1 MGADMSLDV
10 DMAFGADMAFGVVG
24 ADVLGGPRARGVPEA
39 SPMSFPTSLQ
49 LPLPPS
55 FPGHVPA
62 PQICYNSALMS
73 DSTLTH
79 VRNIGIVAHIDAGKT
94 TTTERILFYTGKIH
108 KTGEVHEGDTTTDFM
123 IQEKERGITIQSAAI
138 SCTWKDWAINII
150 DTPGHVDFT
159 MEVERSLRVLDG
171 AVCVFCAVG
180 GVQPQSETVWRQAD
194 RYHVPRVAFVNKMD
208 RMGADFGRVVEE
220 IRTKLRANAAPV
232 ELPIGKEEG
241 FKGVVDLLEMKG
253 IVYDEASEGK
263 TFTVGEIPAE
273 LKDDA
278 ELARAELCEKIADLD
293 EGVMEAYLERGDLT
307 ADELRAA
314 IRRQV
319 VAGAFV
325 PVLCGTAFKDKGIQP
340 LLDAIGLYLPAP
352 TDRPPVEATDL
363 KSGERVTRRQDPA
376 EPLAALVFK
385 IATDPYVGRL
395 YFVRVYSGVL
405 KKGANAFNPR
415 TKKRERVMKIVRL
428 FADQQIEVDHLAAGD
443 IGALVGLKECT
454 TGDTLCAE
462 MKPLYLERIT
472 APQPVMFLAIEPK
485 SGADKDKLVASME
498 QLAAEDPTCQV
509 RQDEETGQTILSG
522 MGELHLEILVDRLK
536 REFKCAANV
545 GKPMVSY
552 VETVTAP
559 ALKEFTFDRELGG
572 RRHAV
577 TLAIEIRPLER
588 GKGVQVDVSRDF
600 RNALPD
606 PKLADV
612 VVQGLRDGVATGV
625 LARFPMTD
633 LAVCAVRCALVDPE
647 ISDEIAFRSAAVM
660 GFREAAE
667 AASPEF
673 LEPIMK
679 LEITTPPES
688 VGEVLGDLNARR
700 GTVLDMEQRG
710 DMQIVHA
717 RVPMAQMF
725 GYSTAIRS
733 LTKGRASYS
742 MEPSDFA
749 LVPRNVREEL
759 LAR

>member
-1 MGADMSLDV
+1 
-10 DMAFGADMAFGVVG
+10 MARTT
-24 ADVLGGPRARGVPEA
+24 PISR
-39 SPMSFPTSLQ
+39 
-49 LPLPPS
+49 
-55 FPGHVPA
+55 
-62 PQICYNSALMS
+62 Y
-73 DSTLTH
+73 
-79 VRNIGIVAHIDAGKT
+79 RNIGISAHIDAGKT

-123 IQEKERGITIQSAAI
+123 VQEKERGITIQSAAI

-241 FKGVVDLLEMKG
+241 FQGVVDLLEMKG

-263 TFTVGEIPAE
+263 TFTVGEIPAG

-293 EGVMEAYLERGDLT
+293 EGVMEAYLEKGDLT

-363 KSGERVTRRQDPA
+363 KSGEKVTRRQDPA

-415 TKKRERVMKIVRL
+415 TKKRERIMKIVRL

-559 ALKEFTFDRELGG
+559 AVKAFTFDRELGG
-572 RRHAV
+572 KRHAV

-588 GKGVQVDVSRDF
+588 GKGVQVDMSRDF
-600 RNALPD
+600 RNTLPD

-633 LAVCAVRCALVDPE
+633 LAVCAVRCTLVDPE

-667 AASPEF
+667 AAVPEF

>member
-1 MGADMSLDV
+1 MDDNSL
-10 DMAFGADMAFGVVG
+10 
-24 ADVLGGPRARGVPEA
+24 
-39 SPMSFPTSLQ
+39 SK
-49 LPLPPS
+49 
-55 FPGHVPA
+55 
-62 PQICYNSALMS
+62 
-73 DSTLTH
+73 

-108 KTGEVHEGDTTTDFM
+108 KPGEVHEGDTTTDFM
-123 IQEKERGITIQSAAI
+123 VQEKERGITIQSAAI
-138 SCTWKDWAINII
+138 TCEWKGRTVNII

-194 RYHVPRVAFVNKMD
+194 RYRVPRVAFVNKMD
-208 RMGADFGRVVEE
+208 RMGADFARVVEE
-220 IRTKLRANAAPV
+220 LRTKLKANACPV
-232 ELPIGKEEG
+232 ELPIGKEDG
-241 FKGVVDLLEMKG
+241 FEGVVDLLEMKG

-263 TFTVGEIPAE
+263 TFTVGDVPAE
-273 LKDDA
+273 LKDEA
-278 ELARAELCEKIADLD
+278 ELARAELCEKIADID
-293 EGVMEAYLERGDLT
+293 EGVMEAYLEKGDLT
-307 ADELRAA
+307 ADELRGA

-340 LLDAIGLYLPAP
+340 LLDAVVDYLPAP
-352 TDRPPVEATDL
+352 TDRPPVAATDL
-363 KSGERVTRRQDPA
+363 KSGTAVTRNHDPK
-376 EPLAALVFK
+376 ELLTALVFK
-385 IATDPYVGRL
+385 IASDTYGRL
-395 YFVRVYSGVL
+395 FFVRVYGGVL
-405 KKGANAFNPR
+405 KKGANAYNPR

-428 FADQQIEVDHLAAGD
+428 FADDRTEVDELRAGD
-443 IGALVGLKECT
+443 IGAIVGLKDAT

-462 MKPLYLERIT
+462 MKPCYLERIT

-485 SGADKDKLVASME
+485 SGADKDKLVDAMNE
-498 QLAAEDPTCQV
+498 LAAEDPTCQV

-552 VETVTAP
+552 LETVTAP
-559 ALKEFTFDRELGG
+559 AVKSFTFDRELGG
-572 RRHAV
+572 KRHAV
-577 TLAIEIRPLER
+577 TLTVEVKPLER
-588 GKGVQVDVSRDF
+588 GKGREVKVARDVL
-600 RNALPD
+600 NALPD
-606 PKLADV
+606 PKLAACIE
-612 VVQGLRDGVATGV
+612 QALMDGVMTGV

-633 LAVCAVRCALVDPE
+633 LSAAATRVEIVDPE
-647 ISDEIAFRSAAVM
+647 VSDEIALRGAAVM

-667 AASPEF
+667 AAAPEF

-725 GYSTAIRS
+725 GYATAIRS

-742 MEPSDFA
+742 MEPDTFDLA
-749 LVPRNVREEL
+749 PRAVREDL
-759 LAR
+759 LSR

>member
-1 MGADMSLDV
+1 
-10 DMAFGADMAFGVVG
+10 
-24 ADVLGGPRARGVPEA
+24 
-39 SPMSFPTSLQ
+39 
-49 LPLPPS
+49 
-55 FPGHVPA
+55 
-62 PQICYNSALMS
+62 MS

-123 IQEKERGITIQSAAI
+123 VQEKERGITIQSAAI

-241 FKGVVDLLEMKG
+241 FQGVVDLLEMKG

-263 TFTVGEIPAE
+263 TFTVGEIPAG

-293 EGVMEAYLERGDLT
+293 EGVMEAYLEKGDLT

-363 KSGERVTRRQDPA
+363 KSGEKVTRRQDPA

-395 YFVRVYSGVL
+395 SFVRVYSGVL

-415 TKKRERVMKIVRL
+415 TKKRERIMKIVRL

-572 RRHAV
+572 KRHAV

-600 RNALPD
+600 RNTLPD

-633 LAVCAVRCALVDPE
+633 LAVCAVRCTLVDPE

-667 AASPEF
+667 AAAPEF

>member
-1 MGADMSLDV
+1 
-10 DMAFGADMAFGVVG
+10 MARTT
-24 ADVLGGPRARGVPEA
+24 PISR
-39 SPMSFPTSLQ
+39 
-49 LPLPPS
+49 
-55 FPGHVPA
+55 
-62 PQICYNSALMS
+62 Y
-73 DSTLTH
+73 
-79 VRNIGIVAHIDAGKT
+79 RNIGISAHIDAGKT

-123 IQEKERGITIQSAAI
+123 VQEKERGITIQSAAI

-241 FKGVVDLLEMKG
+241 FQGVVDLLEMKG

-263 TFTVGEIPAE
+263 TFAVGEIPAG

-293 EGVMEAYLERGDLT
+293 EGVMEAYLEKGDLT

-363 KSGERVTRRQDPA
+363 KSGEKVTRRQDPA

-415 TKKRERVMKIVRL
+415 TKKRERIMKIVRL

-559 ALKEFTFDRELGG
+559 AVKAFTFDRELGG
-572 RRHAV
+572 KRHAV

-600 RNALPD
+600 RNTLPD

-633 LAVCAVRCALVDPE
+633 LAVCAVRCTLVDPE

-667 AASPEF
+667 AAAPEF

>member
-1 MGADMSLDV
+1 MDDNYLD
-10 DMAFGADMAFGVVG
+10 
-24 ADVLGGPRARGVPEA
+24 
-39 SPMSFPTSLQ
+39 
-49 LPLPPS
+49 
-55 FPGHVPA
+55 
-62 PQICYNSALMS
+62 N
-73 DSTLTH
+73 

-108 KTGEVHEGDTTTDFM
+108 KPGEVHEGNTTTDFM
-123 IQEKERGITIQSAAI
+123 VQEKERGITIQSAAI
-138 SCTWKDWAINII
+138 TCEWKGRTVNII

-194 RYHVPRVAFVNKMD
+194 RYRVPRIAFVNKMD
-208 RMGADFGRVVEE
+208 RMGADFARVVGEM
-220 IRTKLRANAAPV
+220 RAKLKANACPV
-232 ELPIGKEEG
+232 ELPIGREDG

-263 TFTVGEIPAE
+263 NFAVGDIPAE

-293 EGVMEAYLERGDLT
+293 EGVMEAYLENGDLT
-307 ADELRAA
+307 AEELRGA

-340 LLDAIGLYLPAP
+340 LLDAVVDYLPAP
-352 TDRPPVEATDL
+352 TDRPPVAATDL
-363 KSGERVTRRQDPA
+363 KSGAAVTRRHDPQ
-376 EPLAALVFK
+376 ELLTALVFK
-385 IATDPYVGRL
+385 IASDTYGRL
-395 YFVRVYSGVL
+395 FFVRVYGGVL
-405 KKGANAFNPR
+405 KKGANVYNPR

-428 FADQQIEVDHLAAGD
+428 FADDRTEVDELRAGD
-443 IGALVGLKECT
+443 IGAIVGLKDAT

-462 MKPLYLERIT
+462 MKPCHLERIT

-485 SGADKDKLVASME
+485 SGADKDRLVESMNE
-498 QLAAEDPTCQV
+498 LAAEDPTCQV

-559 ALKEFTFDRELGG
+559 AAKSFTFDRELAGK
-572 RRHAV
+572 RHAA
-577 TLAIEIRPLER
+577 TLTVEVRPLER
-588 GKGVQVDVSRDF
+588 GKGRSVEVGREVK
-600 RNALPD
+600 NALPD
-606 PKLADV
+606 PKLAECIE
-612 VVQGLRDGVATGV
+612 QALMDGVATGV
-625 LARFPMTD
+625 LARYPMTD
-633 LAVCAVRCALVDPE
+633 ISATATRLEVVDPE
-647 ISDEIAFRSAAVM
+647 VSDEIALRGAAVM

-667 AASPEF
+667 AAAPEF

-679 LEITTPPES
+679 LEIATPPES

-725 GYSTAIRS
+725 GYATAVRS

-742 MEPSDFA
+742 MEPDTFDIA
-749 LVPRNVREEL
+749 PRAVREEL

>member
-1 MGADMSLDV
+1 
-10 DMAFGADMAFGVVG
+10 MA
-24 ADVLGGPRARGVPEA
+24 
-39 SPMSFPTSLQ
+39 
-49 LPLPPS
+49 
-55 FPGHVPA
+55 
-62 PQICYNSALMS
+62 
-73 DSTLTH
+73 DSTLAN

-138 SCTWKDWAINII
+138 SCNWKDWAINII

-208 RMGADFGRVVEE
+208 RMGADFNRVVEE
-220 IRTKLRANAAPV
+220 MRAKLKANAAPI
-232 ELPIGKEEG
+232 ELPIGKEEN
-241 FKGVVDLLEMKG
+241 FKGVIDLLEMKG
-253 IVYDEASEGK
+253 VVYDEASEGK
-263 TFTVGEIPAE
+263 NFTVGDIPAE

-278 ELARAELCEKIADLD
+278 ELARAELCEKVADLD
-293 EGVMEAYLERGDLT
+293 EGVMEAYLENGDLT

-314 IRRQV
+314 IRRLV
-319 VAGAFV
+319 VAGRFV

-340 LLDAIGLYLPAP
+340 LLDAVGLFLPAP

-363 KSGERVTRRQDPA
+363 KSGDKVMRQHDA
-376 EPLAALVFK
+376 KEPLSALVFK

-415 TKKRERVMKIVRL
+415 TKKRERIMKIVRL
-428 FADQQIEVDHLAAGD
+428 FADQQIEVDQLSAGD
-443 IGALVGLKECT
+443 IGAIVGLKECT

-472 APQPVMFLAIEPK
+472 APQPVMFMAIEPK

-552 VETVTAP
+552 VETITAP
-559 ALKEFTFDRELGG
+559 AMKEFSFDRELGG
-572 RRHAV
+572 KRHAV
-577 TLAIEIRPLER
+577 TLTLELKPLER
-588 GKGVQVDVSRDF
+588 GKGIQVDVSRDF
-600 RNALPD
+600 KNAIPD
-606 PKLADV
+606 PKLADIV
-612 VVQGLRDGVATGV
+612 MQGLNDGISTGV

-633 LAVCAVRCALVDPE
+633 LSVTAVRCALVDPE

-667 AASPEF
+667 AAAPEF

-742 MEPSDFA
+742 MEPDMFE
-749 LVPRNVREEL
+749 LVPKNVREDIL
-759 LAR
+759 SR

>member
-1 MGADMSLDV
+1 MDG
-10 DMAFGADMAFGVVG
+10 
-24 ADVLGGPRARGVPEA
+24 
-39 SPMSFPTSLQ
+39 TSL
-49 LPLPPS
+49 
-55 FPGHVPA
+55 A
-62 PQICYNSALMS
+62 N
-73 DSTLTH
+73 

-108 KTGEVHEGDTTTDFM
+108 KPGEVHEGDTTTDFM
-123 IQEKERGITIQSAAI
+123 VQEKERGITIQSAAI
-138 SCTWKDWAINII
+138 TCEWKGRTVNII

-194 RYHVPRVAFVNKMD
+194 RYRVPRVAFVNKMD
-208 RMGADFGRVVEE
+208 RMGADFTRVVEE
-220 IRTKLRANAAPV
+220 MRDKLKANACPV
-232 ELPIGKEEG
+232 ELPIGKEDG
-241 FKGVVDLLEMKG
+241 FQGVIDLLEMKG
-253 IVYDEASEGK
+253 IIYDEASEGK
-263 TFTVGEIPAE
+263 NFTVGDVPAA
-273 LKDDA
+273 LKDEA
-278 ELARAELCEKIADLD
+278 ELARAELCEKIADID
-293 EGVMEAYLERGDLT
+293 EGVMEAYLENGDLT
-307 ADELRAA
+307 AEELRGA

-340 LLDAIGLYLPAP
+340 LLDAVVDYLPAP
-352 TDRPPVEATDL
+352 TDRPPVTATDL
-363 KSGERVTRRQDPA
+363 KSGTAVTRKHDPQ
-376 EPLAALVFK
+376 ELLTALVFK
-385 IATDPYVGRL
+385 IASDTYGRL
-395 YFVRVYSGVL
+395 FFVRVYGGVL
-405 KKGANAFNPR
+405 KKGANVYNPR

-428 FADQQIEVDHLAAGD
+428 FADDRTEVDELRAGD
-443 IGALVGLKECT
+443 IGAIVGLKDAT

-462 MKPLYLERIT
+462 MKPCYLERIT

-485 SGADKDKLVASME
+485 SGADKDKLVESMAE
-498 QLAAEDPTCQV
+498 LAAEDPTCQV

-559 ALKEFTFDRELGG
+559 AIKSFTFDRELGG
-572 RRHAV
+572 KRHAV
-577 TLAIEIRPLER
+577 TMAIEVRPLER
-588 GKGVQVDVSRDF
+588 GKGRVVEVGRDVK
-600 RNALPD
+600 NALPD
-606 PKLADV
+606 PKLAECIE
-612 VVQGLRDGVATGV
+612 QALMDGVMTGV
-625 LARFPMTD
+625 LARYPMTD
-633 LAVCAVRCALVDPE
+633 LSATAVRVELVDPDV
-647 ISDEIAFRSAAVM
+647 SDEIALRGAAVM

-725 GYSTAIRS
+725 GYATAVRS

-742 MEPSDFA
+742 MEPDTFDIA
-749 LVPRNVREEL
+749 PRAVREEL
-759 LAR
+759 LSR

>member
-1 MGADMSLDV
+1 
-10 DMAFGADMAFGVVG
+10 
-24 ADVLGGPRARGVPEA
+24 
-39 SPMSFPTSLQ
+39 
-49 LPLPPS
+49 
-55 FPGHVPA
+55 
-62 PQICYNSALMS
+62 MS

-123 IQEKERGITIQSAAI
+123 VQEKERGITIQSAAI

-241 FKGVVDLLEMKG
+241 FQGVVDLLEMKG

-263 TFTVGEIPAE
+263 TFTVGEIPAG

-293 EGVMEAYLERGDLT
+293 EGVMEAYLEKGDLT

-363 KSGERVTRRQDPA
+363 KSGAKVTRRQDPA

-415 TKKRERVMKIVRL
+415 TKKRERIMKIVRL

-559 ALKEFTFDRELGG
+559 AVKAFTFDRELGG
-572 RRHAV
+572 KRHAV

-600 RNALPD
+600 RNTLPD

-633 LAVCAVRCALVDPE
+633 LAVCAVRCTLVDPE

-667 AASPEF
+667 AAAPEF

-688 VGEVLGDLNARR
+688 VGEVLGDLNTRR
-700 GTVLDMEQRG
+700 GTVLDMEPRG

>member
-1 MGADMSLDV
+1 MDDK
-10 DMAFGADMAFGVVG
+10 
-24 ADVLGGPRARGVPEA
+24 
-39 SPMSFPTSLQ
+39 
-49 LPLPPS
+49 PLS
-55 FPGHVPA
+55 
-62 PQICYNSALMS
+62 N
-73 DSTLTH
+73 

-108 KTGEVHEGDTTTDFM
+108 KPGEVHEGDTTTDFM
-123 IQEKERGITIQSAAI
+123 VQEKERGITIQSAAI
-138 SCTWKDWAINII
+138 TCEWKGRTVNII

-194 RYHVPRVAFVNKMD
+194 RYRVPRVAFVNKMD
-208 RMGADFGRVVEE
+208 RMGADFARVVDEL
-220 IRTKLRANAAPV
+220 RTKLKANACPV
-232 ELPIGKEEG
+232 ELPIGKEDG

-253 IVYDEASEGK
+253 IIYDEASEGK
-263 TFTVGEIPAE
+263 NFTVGDVPAE
-273 LKDDA
+273 LKDEA

-293 EGVMEAYLERGDLT
+293 EGVMEAYLENGDLT
-307 ADELRAA
+307 ADELRGA

-340 LLDAIGLYLPAP
+340 LLDAVVDYLPAP
-352 TDRPPVEATDL
+352 TDRPPVAATDL
-363 KSGERVTRRQDPA
+363 KSGNAVTRKHDPQ
-376 EPLAALVFK
+376 ELLTALVFK
-385 IATDPYVGRL
+385 IASDTYGRL
-395 YFVRVYSGVL
+395 FFVRVYGGVL
-405 KKGANAFNPR
+405 KKGANVFNPR
-415 TKKRERVMKIVRL
+415 TRKRERVMKIVRL
-428 FADQQIEVDHLAAGD
+428 FADDRTEVDELRAGD
-443 IGALVGLKECT
+443 IGAIVGLKDAT

-462 MKPLYLERIT
+462 MKPCYLERIT

-485 SGADKDKLVASME
+485 SGADKDKLVDAMNE
-498 QLAAEDPTCQV
+498 LAAEDPTCQV

-552 VETVTAP
+552 LETVTAP
-559 ALKEFTFDRELGG
+559 AAKAFTFDRELGG
-572 RRHAV
+572 KRHAV
-577 TLAIEIRPLER
+577 TLTVEVKPLER
-588 GKGVQVDVSRDF
+588 GKGREVKVARDVL
-600 RNALPD
+600 NELPD
-606 PKLADV
+606 PKLAACLE
-612 VVQGLRDGVATGV
+612 QALMDGVMTGV
-625 LARFPMTD
+625 LARYPMTD
-633 LAVCAVRCALVDPE
+633 LSAAVTGMELVDPE
-647 ISDEIAFRSAAVM
+647 VSDEIALRGAAMM

-667 AASPEF
+667 AAAPEF

-725 GYSTAIRS
+725 GYATAIRS

-742 MEPSDFA
+742 MEPDTFDIA
-749 LVPRNVREEL
+749 PRAVREEL
-759 LAR
+759 LSR